1 MNVQDYVNK
10 KNSVEY
16 EVSSDRM
23 GEMYKSYCLNA
34 GIAIGSEFVGPLL
47 LNTKLGQSVLSKG
60 PEYLNNITRKIGYQ
74 SSLFVNVTKT
84 TFIGKYK
91 NTVYYNR
98 LAKESKDVINFVN
111 KQEAKDFSN
120 NFVNKSVINKFFGKA
135 TGKAHSFQVTKLK
148 NDQYLVEYLSKSEII
163 GGNKR
168 FIKVIDSV
176 GNQVLSYKET
186 LRTTFYNKIINIET
200 KF

>member
-1 MNVQDYVNK
+1 M
-10 KNSVEY
+10 
-16 EVSSDRM
+16 
-23 GEMYKSYCLNA
+23 NA

-47 LNTKLGQSVLSKG
+47 LNTKLVQSVLSKG

-91 NTVYYNR
+91 NTVYYNN
-98 LAKESKDVINFVN
+98 LAKQSKDVINFVN
-111 KQEAKDFSN
+111 RQEAKDFSN
-120 NFVNKSVINKFFGKA
+120 NFVNKSVVNTFFGKA
-135 TGKAHSFQVTKLK
+135 TNATGHSFKVTKLK
-148 NDQYLVEYLSKSEII
+148 NDQYLLEFLSTSRDV

-168 FIKVIDSV
+168 YVEVVDSL
-176 GNQVLSYKET
+176 GQKILSYKET
-186 LRTTFYNKIINIET
+186 LRPLFNKIVNIET